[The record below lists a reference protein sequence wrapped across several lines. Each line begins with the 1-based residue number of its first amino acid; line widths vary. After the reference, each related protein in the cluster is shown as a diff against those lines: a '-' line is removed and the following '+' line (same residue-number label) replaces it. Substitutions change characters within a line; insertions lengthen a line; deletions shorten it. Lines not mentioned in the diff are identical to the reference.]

1 MRRLQRATPSA
12 AVLWASAFVVSA
24 LIIIQG
30 GRLPDSPASAE
41 TVMSLNDYVL
51 LTSRSGQ
58 GPDER
63 PYELLYVIDNYSQV
77 LLVYD
82 MANIQQGIVLRDG
95 GPLDNLF
102 RGARQ

>member
-1 MRRLQRATPSA
+1 MRRLHRSTTSA
-12 AVLWASAFVVSA
+12 AVLWASAFVVLA
-24 LIIIQG
+24 LIIVQG
-30 GRLPDSPASAE
+30 GRLPGSSASAE
-41 TVMSLNDYVL
+41 TVMGLNDFVL

-63 PYELLYVIDNYSQV
+63 PYELLYIIDNYSQT

-82 MANIQQGIVLRDG
+82 MANVQQGITLRDG